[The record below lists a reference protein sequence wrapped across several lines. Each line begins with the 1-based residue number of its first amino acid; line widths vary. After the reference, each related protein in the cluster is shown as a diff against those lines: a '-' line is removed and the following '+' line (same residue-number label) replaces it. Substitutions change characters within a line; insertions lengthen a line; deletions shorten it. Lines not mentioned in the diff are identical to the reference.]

1 MTRARPILARPIS
14 AGRTL
19 AGPIIAGLA
28 AVALVSGPVLAQDK
42 PGPAAAVTEED
53 GKWFAEDGTPTFKVD
68 QGKVDWYTFSGFR
81 RYNAECH
88 VCHGPDGQGSSYAPA
103 LAQSVQ
109 TIDYYTFTDI
119 VVNGK
124 KEGNLVMPSFG
135 TNKNIMCYLDDIYIY
150 LRAVG
155 SGEVPRGRPAAR
167 ADKPAS
173 FTEAENACMG

>member
-1 MTRARPILARPIS
+1 MTLARPILA
-14 AGRTL
+14 
-19 AGPIIAGLA
+19 GLA
-28 AVALVSGPVLAQDK
+28 TVALMAGSAVAQDK
-42 PGPAAAVTEED
+42 PGPAAAVSEDD
-53 GKWFAEDGTPTFKVD
+53 GKWSAEDGTPTFKVD
-68 QGKVDWYTFSGFR
+68 DQGSVDWYTFSGFR
-81 RYNAECH
+81 RYHSECH

-103 LAQSVQ
+103 LVKSVEN
-109 TIDYYTFTDI
+109 IDYYTFTDI

-155 SGEVPRGRPAAR
+155 SGEVPRGRPAKH